1 MSVSESRLWSA
12 MDERQAFAPGAV
24 GGKAGI
30 CPRQA
35 VGGKARRGFK
45 RADMK
50 SGSSGAAETRER
62 KKAALRK
69 EKTDE

>member
-45 RADMK
+45 GRI
-50 SGSSGAAETRER
+50 
-62 KKAALRK
+62 
-69 EKTDE
+69 

>member
-24 GGKAGI
+24 GGKA
-30 CPRQA
+30 
-35 VGGKARRGFK
+35 RREFK
-45 RADMK
+45 RTDVK
-50 SGSSGAAETRER
+50 RGSSGAAETRER
-62 KKAALRK
+62 KKAALQK